1 MAQICANHP
10 IQNRTCFLEHVVKWL
25 RLLASLSLHRIQMLT
40 DPIRRQIE
48 ALQTRYV
55 RVIDDDRVEEWP
67 KLFTPTCLYRIV
79 TRENH
84 AQSLPLSIMEC
95 RSRGMME
102 DRVTGLRRINVYE
115 PQRYTHQIGTLEIE
129 AESETRFKCRSNYL
143 VVRTTSDGSMTV
155 FSTGVYL
162 DTVVV
167 DGETALF
174 EERIVVQES
183 RRVDTLVVI
192 PL

>member
-1 MAQICANHP
+1 MVTDAAH
-10 IQNRTCFLEHVVKWL
+10 
-25 RLLASLSLHRIQMLT
+25 RL
-40 DPIRRQIE
+40 IE
-48 ALQTRYV
+48 ALQIRYI
-55 RVIDDDRVEEWP
+55 RAIDDDRMEDWP
-67 KLFTPTCLYRIV
+67 KLFTPTCLYRVV

-84 AQSLPLSIMEC
+84 AQGLPLSIMEC

-115 PQRYTHQIGTLEIE
+115 PQRYTHQISALEIG

-162 DTVVV
+162 DTVVI
-167 DGETALF
+167 DGEAVLF

-183 RRVDTLVVI
+183 RRVDTLMVI

>member
-1 MAQICANHP
+1 MVADAV
-10 IQNRTCFLEHVVKWL
+10 R
-25 RLLASLSLHRIQMLT
+25 RL
-40 DPIRRQIE
+40 IE
-48 ALQTRYV
+48 ALQTRYI
-55 RVIDDDRVEEWP
+55 RTIDDDRIEEWP

-84 AQSLPLSIMEC
+84 AQGLPLSVMEC
-95 RSRGMME
+95 RGRGMME

-115 PQRYTHQIGTLEIE
+115 PQRYTHQTTALEIE

-162 DTVVV
+162 DIVVV
-167 DGETALF
+167 QGETALF

>member
-1 MAQICANHP
+1 
-10 IQNRTCFLEHVVKWL
+10 VV
-25 RLLASLSLHRIQMLT
+25 T
-40 DPIRRQIE
+40 DIVRRRIE
-48 ALQTRYV
+48 ALLTRYI
-55 RVIDDDRVEEWP
+55 RVIDDDRIEDWP

-84 AQSLPLSIMEC
+84 SQGLPLSVMEC
-95 RSRGMME
+95 RNRGMME

-115 PQRYTHQIGTLEIE
+115 PQRYTHQISALEIE
-129 AESETRFKCRSNYL
+129 AGSETRFKCRSNYL

-162 DTVVV
+162 DTVVI

>member
-1 MAQICANHP
+1 
-10 IQNRTCFLEHVVKWL
+10 
-25 RLLASLSLHRIQMLT
+25 MLT
-40 DPIRRQIE
+40 DPLRRQIE
-48 ALQTRYV
+48 ALHTRYI
-55 RVIDDDRVEEWP
+55 RVIDDDQIEEWP

-84 AQSLPLSIMEC
+84 AQGLPLSILEC

-115 PQRYTHQIGTLEIE
+115 PQHYVHQTSALEIE
-129 AESETRFKCRSNYL
+129 SVSETRFKCRSNYL
-143 VVRTTSDGSMTV
+143 VIRTTSDGSMTV

-162 DTVVV
+162 DSVII
-167 DGETALF
+167 DGSSALF
-174 EERIVVQES
+174 EERIVVQDS

>member
-1 MAQICANHP
+1 
-10 IQNRTCFLEHVVKWL
+10 VV
-25 RLLASLSLHRIQMLT
+25 T
-40 DPIRRQIE
+40 DIVRRRIE
-48 ALQTRYV
+48 ALQTRYI
-55 RVIDDDRVEEWP
+55 RIIDDNRIEDWP

-84 AQSLPLSIMEC
+84 SQGLPLSVMEC

-115 PQRYTHQIGTLEIE
+115 PQRYTHQISALEIKDEIE

-143 VVRTTSDGSMTV
+143 VVRTSSDGSMTV

-167 DGETALF
+167 EGDIALF

-183 RRVDTLVVI
+183 RRVDTLMVI

>member
-1 MAQICANHP
+1 MVTDAV
-10 IQNRTCFLEHVVKWL
+10 R
-25 RLLASLSLHRIQMLT
+25 RL
-40 DPIRRQIE
+40 IE
-48 ALQTRYV
+48 ALQTRYI
-55 RVIDDDRVEEWP
+55 RTIDNDRIEDWP
-67 KLFTPTCLYRIV
+67 KLFTLTCLYRIV

-84 AQSLPLSIMEC
+84 AQGLPLSVMEC

-115 PQRYTHQIGTLEIE
+115 PQRYTHQTSALEIE

-162 DTVVV
+162 DTVVIE
-167 DGETALF
+167 GEVALF